1 LASPTG
7 PVAVRAISGVILAGG
22 RSRRLGIDKTTLPW
36 PPERPV
42 ASRPR
47 PGISP
52 PGRRS
57 DTDKEDAA
65 AGPPASGDADGRGG
79 VRPAQ
84 VQVRVP
90 QTLLGATAAKLAQV
104 CAEVVV
110 VAYRGA
116 APLPFRVVPDAYA
129 EGGSLGGIYSGLAAA
144 TSEYALAVAT
154 DMPFLS
160 LPLLRWM
167 VSQPRDY
174 DVLVPV
180 RDEPEPLHAIYAKR
194 CLEPM
199 RRRLEAGRL
208 KITGFF
214 GDVRV
219 RYVDRA
225 ALAEYDPEGLSFFN
239 INTPDDLERAR
250 RLLR

>member
-1 LASPTG
+1 M
-7 PVAVRAISGVILAGG
+7 ILAGG

-36 PPERPV
+36 PLPERQEGRGKRQGP
-42 ASRPR
+42 
-47 PGISP
+47 SP
-52 PGRRS
+52 AGLFS
-57 DTDKEDAA
+57 DRERGDAA
-65 AGPPASGDADGRGG
+65 GGVAAPGDADGRRGARTVRTRAGG
-79 VRPAQ
+79 
-84 VQVRVP
+84 P

-104 CAEVVV
+104 CDEVVV

-116 APLPFRVVPDAYA
+116 APLPYRVVPDAYA
-129 EGGSLGGIYSGLAAA
+129 EGGSLAGIYSGLAAA
-144 TSEYALAVAT
+144 TNEYALAVAT

-160 LPLLRWM
+160 VPLLRWM
-167 VSQPRDY
+167 AAQPRDY

-194 CLEPM
+194 CLGPM

-214 GDVRV
+214 EDVRV
-219 RYVDRA
+219 RYVEQA
-225 ALAEYDPEGLSFFN
+225 VLAKYDPEGLSFFN